1 VVRREISDTVLLTVT
16 LRPTGSAA
24 KCALAFDMVVLRTA
38 RVPAGMVNPAA
49 WRSLDFRR
57 VVDRLDVLPSLT
69 ERRRRGAWPQ
79 FARAVPGRKW

>member
-1 VVRREISDTVLLTVT
+1 
-16 LRPTGSAA
+16 
-24 KCALAFDMVVLRTA
+24 
-38 RVPAGMVNPAA
+38 MVNPAA